1 MSVAVFAA
9 VLGAA
14 FLHAGWNALIKLGAE
29 RFTGMALFTVAQ
41 GAIGLAVIAAR
52 PWPVAEAWPWLV
64 ASGLTHAAYKGFLV
78 LAYGAGDLSRVYPIS
93 RGAAP
98 LMVLAV
104 SAAVL
109 AEPIAPAARLGIVV
123 LGGGILLMARGA
135 LRAGEAR
142 RLVPLAL
149 ATALTTACY
158 TLVDGLGARVSGD
171 AVGYVGWLFVIDA
184 AVFATA
190 VALAR
195 GRGAFRARPRD
206 WALGAAGAS
215 ASYLAYAIAVW
226 AMTVAPL
233 ALVAALRETSILFAV
248 IIGWL
253 AFGERMDRN
262 KAAAAALIVAG
273 VALTRL

>member
-1 MSVAVFAA
+1 MSAGVFLA

-14 FLHAGWNALIKLGAE
+14 FLHAGWNALIKLGAG
-29 RFTGMALFTVAQ
+29 RVTGMALFTVAQ
-41 GAIGLAVIAAR
+41 GVIGVAVIAAR
-52 PWPVAEAWPWLV
+52 PLPVPEAWPWLL

-98 LMVLAV
+98 MMVLA
-104 SAAVL
+104 ATTLLL
-109 AEPIAPAARLGIVV
+109 AEPMEPMARLGIIV
-123 LGGGILLMARGA
+123 LGAGILLMARGA
-135 LRAGEAR
+135 LRSGEAR

-149 ATALTTACY
+149 GTALATACY
-158 TLVDGLGARVSGD
+158 TLIDGLGARVSGD

-184 AVFATA
+184 TVFAA
-190 VALAR
+190 GVIVLR
-195 GRGAFRARPRD
+195 GPGGFRARPRD

-248 IIGWL
+248 VIGWL

-262 KAAAAALIVAG
+262 KAAAATLIVAG